1 MTDTTDKIRALFLT
15 AVMVGSLFGATVA
28 FSGGVAAADSGTVTT
43 PSSTVPEETNQSFTH
58 TANLTLNNDQDLQF
72 FRVDFSPD
80 SPVNPDLGNVTESDL
95 TVEGSAID
103 TPRTSPD
110 DFTELSAS
118 NGVLT
123 FKLQSSDTASDTQS
137 VTLTVDNVT
146 TQSVDSNT
154 DFKFNVSYRN
164 TANAQFDV
172 NETTAGVDGTGYT
185 IEDTDAPAVELSAS
199 VDSTDITTEE
209 SLTGQISANSGDRDV
224 TVELFDS
231 DGNSVT
237 TQSITLDSAG
247 DGTFDLGTQN
257 TDTYSIEITD
267 IQTGVT
273 TSTNDT
279 TVTAAPVE
287 PATFEVSELSPKDV
301 TVTTGTA
308 IDISATISNTGG
320 QEATQTVE
328 FRAGGTTL
336 ADQPVTLGADS
347 SETVTFE
354 GIDTKSLEANQYDHG
369 IFTDDDSQTA
379 TLTIEAEETATPTET
394 PTRQKRKRQH
404 RHRRRQKR
412 QRQHRHRRRRKQKRQ
427 HRRRLRP
434 RSRRKRQC
442 RRRCRQ
448 RQRHQL
454 RAIARP
460 GSECF

>member
-1 MTDTTDKIRALFLT
+1 
-15 AVMVGSLFGATVA
+15 
-28 FSGGVAAADSGTVTT
+28 
-43 PSSTVPEETNQSFTH
+43 
-58 TANLTLNNDQDLQF
+58 
-72 FRVDFSPD
+72 
-80 SPVNPDLGNVTESDL
+80 
-95 TVEGSAID
+95 
-103 TPRTSPD
+103 
-110 DFTELSAS
+110 
-118 NGVLT
+118 
-123 FKLQSSDTASDTQS
+123 
-137 VTLTVDNVT
+137 VDNVT

-199 VDSTDITTEE
+199 VDSTNITTEE

-247 DGTFDLGTQN
+247 DGTFDFGTQN

-267 IQTGVT
+267 IQIGVT

-308 IDISATISNTGG
+308 IDVSATISNTGG